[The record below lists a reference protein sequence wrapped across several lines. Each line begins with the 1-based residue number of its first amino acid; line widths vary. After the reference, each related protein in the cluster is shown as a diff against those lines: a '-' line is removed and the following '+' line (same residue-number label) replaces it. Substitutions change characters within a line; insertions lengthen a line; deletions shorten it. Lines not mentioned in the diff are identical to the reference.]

1 MTRTRM
7 LVITLCALLSSGFVT
22 FFAYRTLASRLSPTG
37 EELRQIVVA
46 KGDLPLGMRLDEA
59 DLSMVAWPK
68 AVSLEGSFVDPEEVV
83 GRGVIVPMLHNEPV
97 LESKLAP
104 IEAGAG
110 LIVAIPEGMRA
121 VAVKVNDVIGVAGF
135 VLPGTRVDVI
145 VTGSPDEARRNDTS
159 KVILENIVVLAV
171 GQNIEQDIEG
181 EPQSVQVI
189 TLLVTPEESQK
200 LALASVDGRLQL
212 ALRNPLDLEK
222 TDPEAVKKASLYS
235 RQVSPSPPVRRVVRS
250 RSRVKKPTVVPAAP
264 PAPRSLEVE
273 LIQGDDRETILFQV
287 RAGSGVLGRR
297 EGVGDNR

>member
-1 MTRTRM
+1 
-7 LVITLCALLSSGFVT
+7 
-22 FFAYRTLASRLSPTG
+22 
-37 EELRQIVVA
+37 
-46 KGDLPLGMRLDEA
+46 
-59 DLSMVAWPK
+59 MVAWPK

-97 LESKLAP
+97 LDSKLAP

-159 KVILENIVVLAV
+159 KVILENVVVLAV
-171 GQNIEQDIEG
+171 GQNIEQDVDG

-189 TLLVTPEESQK
+189 TLLVTPEGSQK

-212 ALRNPLDLEK
+212 ALRHPLDLEK

-235 RQVSPSPPVRRVVRS
+235 RQVSPPPPVRRVVRS

>member
-7 LVITLCALLSSGFVT
+7 LVITLCALLTSGFVT
-22 FFAYRTLASRLSPTG
+22 FFAYRTLASRLAPTG

-59 DLSMVAWPK
+59 DLSMVGWPK

-145 VTGSPDEARRNDTS
+145 VTGSPDESRRNDTS
-159 KVILENIVVLAV
+159 KVII
-171 GQNIEQDIEG
+171 
-181 EPQSVQVI
+181 
-189 TLLVTPEESQK
+189 
-200 LALASVDGRLQL
+200 
-212 ALRNPLDLEK
+212 
-222 TDPEAVKKASLYS
+222 
-235 RQVSPSPPVRRVVRS
+235 
-250 RSRVKKPTVVPAAP
+250 
-264 PAPRSLEVE
+264 
-273 LIQGDDRETILFQV
+273 
-287 RAGSGVLGRR
+287 
-297 EGVGDNR
+297 

>member
-1 MTRTRM
+1 MTRNRM
-7 LVITLCALLSSGFVT
+7 IVITLCALFLSGFVT
-22 FFAYRTLASRLSPTG
+22 LFAYRTLASRLSPTG

-46 KGDLPLGMRLDEA
+46 KGDLPLGTRLVEA

-68 AVSLEGSFVDPEEVV
+68 AVSLEGSFVDPEEVL

-121 VAVKVNDVIGVAGF
+121 VSVKVNDVIGVAGF

-145 VTGSPDEARRNDTS
+145 VTGSPDQGGRNDTS
-159 KVILENIVVLAV
+159 KVILENVVVLAV
-171 GQNIEQDIEG
+171 GQNIEQDMDG
-181 EPQSVQVI
+181 EPQTVKVI
-189 TLLVTPEESQK
+189 TLLVTPQGSQK

-212 ALRNPLDLEK
+212 ALRHPLDLEK
-222 TDPEAVKKASLYS
+222 IDPEPVKKATLYS
-235 RQVSPSPPVRRVVRS
+235 RQVSPPPPVRRVVRS

-273 LIQGDDRETILFQV
+273 LIQGSDRETILFQV
-287 RAGSGVLGRR
+287 RAGSGVLSQG
-297 EGVGDNR
+297 EGVEDNR